1 MENLN
6 PELSIAIVLHN
17 SAEAL
22 PACLRSVHAAVE
34 DGWAEL
40 IAVDNASPDG
50 SGTVVQGKFPRAR
63 IVKLESNRG
72 FAAGANV
79 AMACAHGRYWLLLN
93 PDVRVPEDGL
103 ERLVEWMDSHP
114 RLAVASPE
122 LVGADGEWQS
132 PGRAM
137 PSITRTLLELTR
149 AHRAL
154 SLDQRGRVLRGPYW
168 TGGDQLDAGWVPGT
182 SMIVRP
188 AAARQ
193 VGPLRE
199 DLFLY
204 GEDLEWCRRMARAG
218 WGIGVCASTTFVH
231 DGSSS
236 AHVSFGED
244 GTERRIASG
253 IDAAQR
259 MIYGPRRARA
269 LAGLTATSLWVES
282 RAPGRQPK
290 QRLRAR
296 RAARAWRALA
306 MRG

>member
-1 MENLN
+1 MT

-17 SAEAL
+17 SAAAL
-22 PACLRSVHAAVE
+22 PACLRSVRAAV
-34 DGWAEL
+34 DGGWAEL
-40 IAVDNASPDG
+40 IAVDNDSPDD
-50 SGTVVQGKFPRAR
+50 SRVVLERQLPPAQV
-63 IVKLESNRG
+63 VKLECNRG
-72 FAAGANV
+72 FGAGANV
-79 AMACAHGRYWLLLN
+79 AMARARGRYWLLLN
-93 PDVRVPEDGL
+93 PDVRVPEGGL
-103 ERLVEWMDSHP
+103 EKLVGWMDSHP

-122 LVGADGEWQS
+122 LVGAAGEWQS
-132 PGRAM
+132 PGRAT

-154 SLDQRGRVLRGPYW
+154 SPDLRGRVLRGPYW

-231 DGSSS
+231 DESSS
-236 AHVSFGED
+236 ARLSFGED
-244 GTERRIASG
+244 GTERRVAAG
-253 IDAAQR
+253 LDAAHR
-259 MIYGPRRARA
+259 LIYGRRRARVLAAVTA
-269 LAGLTATSLWVES
+269 LALALEAHS
-282 RAPGRQPK
+282 PGRDPG

-296 RAARAWRALA
+296 RAARLWRRLA
-306 MRG
+306 ARA